1 MFKEPLG
8 KCVGEADRL
17 PGLLELLENV
27 LFSQNRVEM
36 RVRIRSK
43 VSSEQLRCIHSGK
56 ERRLTSSALGKT
68 RNTKGG
74 VDAEG
79 GRGSLK
85 SIPEE
90 RREDRGI
97 ARGKWVLRWIVA
109 SDPESVK
116 KEHENTHQRGL
127 RPCPV
132 GGGESAGVGS
142 IILVAAR
149 RGNTDG
155 SSHVKRPCLLDCIK
169 LLSKPGSKDFLDWH
183 CAVELSKNLEGLFF
197 TE

>member
-1 MFKEPLG
+1 MVHARVVTESRVGWDPELFKEPLG
-8 KCVGEADRL
+8 KCVSEADRL

-74 VDAEG
+74 VDAKG

-85 SIPEE
+85 SIRRSDE
-90 RREDRGI
+90 RTG
-97 ARGKWVLRWIVA
+97 A
-109 SDPESVK
+109 
-116 KEHENTHQRGL
+116 
-127 RPCPV
+127 
-132 GGGESAGVGS
+132 
-142 IILVAAR
+142 
-149 RGNTDG
+149 
-155 SSHVKRPCLLDCIK
+155 
-169 LLSKPGSKDFLDWH
+169 
-183 CAVELSKNLEGLFF
+183 
-197 TE
+197 